1 MISKPWGW
9 VTSASVVA
17 VAVTFQVSSP
27 GAFAEATFDVDLS
40 DAVHTLNWLF
50 LGGPAPGCVAA
61 ANTNGDDTVDLSDP
75 VYLLSHLF
83 LGGQPPVAP
92 FPECGP
98 GSPTDE
104 EIGCETPPTC
114 EQDG

>member
-1 MISKPWGW
+1 MYHAVPYARI
-9 VTSASVVA
+9 VDFTTSPIPRVEGAGAEVPRLPK
-17 VAVTFQVSSP
+17 TPTNKCDRSS
-27 GAFAEATFDVDLS
+27 A
-40 DAVHTLNWLF
+40 
-50 LGGPAPGCVAA
+50 
-61 ANTNGDDTVDLSDP
+61 
-75 VYLLSHLF
+75 HLF
-83 LGGQPPVAP
+83 LGGQPPAAP